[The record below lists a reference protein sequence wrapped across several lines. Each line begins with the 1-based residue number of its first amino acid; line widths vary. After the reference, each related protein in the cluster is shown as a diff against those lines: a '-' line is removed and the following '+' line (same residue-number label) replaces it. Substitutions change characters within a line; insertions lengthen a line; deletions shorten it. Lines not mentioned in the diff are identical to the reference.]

1 MILLLPVFNNVLTV
15 STETLAGALANLTS
29 AKELNTNSVFKNIIL
44 DNNLDVNKIISF
56 LTKHFQRT
64 APDGEIYYYQFEHN
78 SRHFHITGYE
88 EELFVTDVD
97 IELGLDDESSDCIIT
112 NFAIDSLQTSLLTIL
127 LTAMFTE
134 NQDDKAFFEDCMTA
148 KSCLIRSYDTNT
160 EVSIELPDNINSIE
174 DFFNSFFKNED
185 K

>member
-15 STETLAGALANLTS
+15 STETLAGALTSLTS
-29 AKELNTNSVFKNIIL
+29 AKELNDNTVFKNIVL

-64 APDGEIYYYQFEHN
+64 APDGELYYYQLEHN

-88 EELFVTDVD
+88 EQLFVTDED
-97 IELGLDDESSDCIIT
+97 IELTIDDELSDCIIT

-127 LTAMFTE
+127 LTALFTE
-134 NQDDKAFFEDCMTA
+134 NEDDKAFFEDCMTA
-148 KSCLIRSYDTNT
+148 KSCLIRSYETNT
-160 EVSIELPDNINSIE
+160 EVLIELPDGINSVE
-174 DFFNSFFKNED
+174 EFFNSNFKN
-185 K
+185 KNK